1 MTSSNQNNA
10 TLQASSMYNKRGS
23 SYDVEKKSAYDLD
36 EKRGFSYDD
45 AKRAMYDLDL
55 GSWFLRW
62 KISQSMCHLNSAFW

>member
-1 MTSSNQNNA
+1 
-10 TLQASSMYNKRGS
+10 MYNKRGS

-55 GSWFLRW
+55 GSRFLRW
-62 KISQSMCHLNSAFW
+62 KVSQSSYHWISVFGKILNHKFWKERFLL

>member
-1 MTSSNQNNA
+1 
-10 TLQASSMYNKRGS
+10 MYNKRGS

-55 GSWFLRW
+55 GSRFLRW
-62 KISQSMCHLNSAFW
+62 KFLSQIIIQWALFGKILNHNFWKKRFLL

>member
-1 MTSSNQNNA
+1 
-10 TLQASSMYNKRGS
+10 MYNKRGS

-55 GSWFLRW
+55 GSRFLRW
-62 KISQSMCHLNSAFW
+62 KFLSQIIIQRALFSKILNHKFWKKRFLL